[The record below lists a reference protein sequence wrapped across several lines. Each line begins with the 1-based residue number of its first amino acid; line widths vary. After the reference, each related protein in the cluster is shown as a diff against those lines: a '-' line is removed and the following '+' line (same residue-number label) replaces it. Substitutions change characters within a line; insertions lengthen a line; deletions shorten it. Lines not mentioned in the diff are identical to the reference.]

1 VRRLG
6 ASIGRSTR
14 VASTKVVCDGLGDEQ
29 PSNVKAA
36 TA

>member
-1 VRRLG
+1 
-6 ASIGRSTR
+6 